1 MDDSNFEQPDES
13 SPRLRRLDEG
23 NASNCGNTTNNYYY
37 QQAPNPPRKRGFLK
51 VLLVLFLV
59 LVLILL
65 VVFGMLFLCA
75 FAVGCISEGIDS
87 LDEAPRNKVKE
98 VVRLEG
104 DSDDK
109 VAVID
114 VKGIITRSKMSGVAC
129 SEKIVELIEHVADNS
144 GDYRALVIDMDT
156 PGGEV
161 IAADEIHAALC
172 KLKEKM
178 PGMPIV
184 TCMHSMGASG
194 GYYVASAT
202 DYIIANRMT
211 FTGSIGVIMSS
222 YNISDLIGKIGVE
235 EQVFRS
241 GDMKDMMSPT
251 RKMTEKERAYMQ
263 KMINDTFEEFA
274 KIVANGRSAYETSD
288 DVKKAP
294 FGDGRVLSGAEALEY
309 KLLDKLG
316 GFSDAIDYVKAE
328 LKLEA
333 APRVVQLNNR
343 VNFFDGLLDM
353 CEKLPL
359 QSRLIPGNAF
369 AMKAGYLYYLMPS
382 TAL

>member
-1 MDDSNFEQPDES
+1 MDDNNFEHPEES
-13 SPRLRRLDEG
+13 APRLRRLDEG
-23 NASNCGNTTNNYYY
+23 NTSNCGNTTNNYYY
-37 QQAPNPPRKRGFLK
+37 QQAPNPPQKKGFLRG
-51 VLLVLFLV
+51 LFILFLV
-59 LVLILL
+59 VFLILL
-65 VVFGMLFLCA
+65 VVFGLLFLGV
-75 FAVGCISEGIDS
+75 FAIGCISEGMDS

-98 VVRLEG
+98 VVRLDG
-104 DSDDK
+104 DADEK

-144 GDYRALVIDMDT
+144 DGYRALVIDMDT

-172 KLKEKM
+172 KLKEKA

-194 GYYVASAT
+194 GYYVAAAT

-251 RKMTEKERAYMQ
+251 RKMTEKERVYMQ

-274 KIVANGRSAYETSD
+274 KIVAKGRSAYETAD
-288 DVKKAP
+288 DVKKSP

-328 LKLEA
+328 LKLEDE
-333 APRVVQLNNR
+333 PRVVQLNNR
-343 VNFFDGLLDM
+343 ISFFDSLLEL
-353 CEKLPL
+353 CEKLPI
-359 QSRLIPGNAF
+359 QSRLLPGNAF

-382 TAL
+382 CAL